1 MSFNIQVSP
10 PTNDLVLSQDQT
22 LEEVVKVNIP
32 KSEVVPQVDVYFLV
46 DTTGSMKP
54 VIDVVKRDI
63 SIVLTTIGGLGSDVQ
78 FGVGEYKDFPAPVAN
93 EHPYAFAHHHS
104 LSANYADIEAA
115 VNTWATTPGKDIP
128 EAQFYGLNEVAK
140 PPSDKIGWRAYSK
153 RLIVWI
159 GDAAGHDAVCQ
170 AISNLPYDI
179 TEESVT
185 ALLVAEKITILALS
199 MNTDSRSPD
208 GLDDDP
214 KTRATGYQPFCGEP
228 GGTRGQGTRIANAT
242 GGKLVPGISPSTI
255 IDNINA
261 ELAAQITSIAN
272 VRLVPSGDIAQ
283 FVSAIAPAA
292 GYGPLSRDQ
301 DHEIAFTVSWVGA
314 VAAQPLAQVFNGSL
328 DVIADG
334 QVVGGKPVKITVP
347 LSVSPLPPIF
357 PEDENS
363 MPHPEDASGNWMLIH
378 QVTSSYMIAY
388 GYQATVNQITNIWRQ
403 DPVVNTTG
411 NQGHLWTL
419 VKQADGTYLI
429 RTWQQN
435 AGLKEELYLE
445 AAANTN
451 RQDQYPRMQRRS
463 NSDLQSWV
471 LIPVSGDPNTYAIQP
486 KAFPDYAL
494 GLLENFCK
502 DGAHIVTGRTWG
514 KPTFHQ
520 YWRLSA
526 PPATE

>member
-1 MSFNIQVSP
+1 MSFTIQVSP
-10 PTNDLVLSQDQT
+10 PTNDLVLSQNQT
-22 LEEVVKVNIP
+22 LDEVVKVTIP
-32 KSEVVPQVDVYFLV
+32 KSGVVPKVDVYFLV
-46 DTTGSMKP
+46 DTTASMKP
-54 VIDVVKRDI
+54 AIDVVKRDI
-63 SIVLTTIGGLGSDVQ
+63 SIVLTEIGKLGSDVKV
-78 FGVGEYKDFPAPVAN
+78 GIGEYKDFPAPVTG
-93 EHPYAFAHHHS
+93 EHPYAFAHQHS
-104 LSANYADIEAA
+104 LSSNLADIQAA
-115 VNTWATTPGKDIP
+115 VNTWTTTGGKDIP
-128 EAQFYGLNEVAK
+128 EAQFYALDQVAE
-140 PPSDKIGWRAYSK
+140 PPSGKIGWRADSQ
-153 RLIVWI
+153 RIIVWI

-185 ALLVAEKITILALS
+185 AKLVAEKITILAMS
-199 MNTDSRSPD
+199 MNTDPRSPA

-214 KTRATGYQPFCGEP
+214 KTTAIGYQPYCGEP

-242 GGKLVPGISPSTI
+242 GGKLLPGISPSTI
-255 IDNINA
+255 IETINA

-283 FVSAIAPAA
+283 FVTAIAPAT
-292 GYGPLSRDQ
+292 GYGPLSRDE

-314 VAAQPLAQVFNGSL
+314 VAGQPFPQIFNGSL

-347 LSVSPLPPIF
+347 LSFPPLPPIF

-378 QVTSSYMIAY
+378 QVTGVYMISA
-388 GYQATVNQITNIWRQ
+388 GYQATVNYHVHIWRQ
-403 DPVVNTTG
+403 DPLVNTTW

-419 VKQADGTYLI
+419 IKQTDGSYLI

-435 AGLKEELYLE
+435 PSLKEELYLE
-445 AAANTN
+445 AAATTN
-451 RQDQYPRMQRRS
+451 RQDQYPRLQRRKNVDS
-463 NSDLQSWV
+463 QSWV
-471 LIPVSGDPNTYAIQP
+471 LIPVSGDPNTYAIQS

-494 GLLENFCK
+494 SLLESFCK
-502 DGAHIVTGRTWG
+502 DGAHIITGRTWG

-526 PPATE
+526 PPA